1 MAWLLAALTALL
13 VLDALRM
20 RGRIGQLEIL
30 TESGAPASH
39 RLVAPRGV
47 TVAPATV
54 RAASAYA
61 RDRKLDVVDLVPR
74 DLPVIRAMTLVQLL
88 DPARYRRDRTLP
100 GRTAGHALLVSEDVA
115 MRAGILRPDDDDG
128 ARTIEVE
135 VESEI
140 AFIRLAARLNHYGPS
155 DAVIAPLERARPAD
169 LSRRIDL
176 LHGVLGPFTALALTA
191 LPLQWALIGLGIW
204 LRPLPGLIALA
215 AWHVQPLIGLAR
227 SHLRPRNLAAV
238 TLLRGPIELAVLGRS
253 LLRRNSHTAAI
264 AARRAE
270 YEPPHA
276 GDLARFHEPRRA
288 DCPICGSTDLV
299 VHLRTGD
306 LVQHKPGVFT
316 IERCGTCRHLF
327 QNPRLSSAGLAY
339 YYKDFYDGLGADGME
354 LLFGADARPYHT
366 RARMLGS
373 VAQPRRWLDV
383 GAGHG
388 HFCAAARQDLPTT
401 RFDGLDLSESIDEA
415 RRRGWVDTAH
425 RGMFPELAPRLAGH
439 YDAISMS
446 HYLEHTT
453 DPRAELAAAHTA
465 LAPAGHLMIEVPD
478 PEFVLARVLRRYWL
492 PWFQPQHLNLLSTA
506 NLERLLRERGF
517 LPVLWHRGAAHQCID
532 FFFAAVLLLNRIAPS
547 PRLPWRWRGAS
558 AIVWHTVVWT
568 AGIPLLAAGILLDHL
583 LRPVFSRAG
592 RSNTYRVVAVKAPAP

>member
-1 MAWLLAALTALL
+1 MTWIFAALTLLL

-30 TESGAPASH
+30 TGSDAPSTH
-39 RLVAPRGV
+39 RLVAPPGV
-47 TVAPATV
+47 TVDPATV

-74 DLPVIRAMTLVQLL
+74 DLPVIRAMTLVKLL
-88 DPARYRRDRTLP
+88 EPVRYRRDRTLP
-100 GRTAGHALLVSEDVA
+100 GRTGGHALLVSDDVA
-115 MRAGILRPDDDDG
+115 VRAGILRPEDNS
-128 ARTIEVE
+128 ARAIE

-169 LSRRIDL
+169 LSRRLDL
-176 LHGVLGPFTALALTA
+176 LRGVLGPLAALALTA

-204 LRPLPGLIALA
+204 LRPIPGLIALA
-215 AWHVQPLIGLAR
+215 AWHVQPFIGLAR
-227 SHLRPRNLAAV
+227 THLRPRNLAAAI
-238 TLLRGPIELAVLGRS
+238 LLRGPIELAVLGRS
-253 LLRRNSHTAAI
+253 LLRRDGHTAAV

-270 YEPPHA
+270 YEPLRT
-276 GDLARFHEPRRA
+276 GDLARFHEPRRT
-288 DCPICGSTDLV
+288 DCPICGSTDLG
-299 VHLRTGD
+299 VHLRTPD

-316 IERCGTCRHLF
+316 IERCGTCHHLF
-327 QNPRLSSAGLAY
+327 QNPRLSPAGLAY
-339 YYKDFYDGLGADGME
+339 YYKDFYDGLGAEGME
-354 LLFGADARPYHT
+354 LMFGADARPYHT

-401 RFDGLDLSESIDEA
+401 RFDGLDLSDSIHEA
-415 RRRGWVDTAH
+415 RRRGWVDTAY

-492 PWFQPQHLNLLSTA
+492 PWFQPQHLNLLSTV

-517 LPVLWHRGAAHQCID
+517 LPVLWHRGAAHQSID
-532 FFFAAVLLLNRIAPS
+532 FFFAAVLLLNRIAPP

-558 AIVWHTVVWT
+558 AIVWHTAVWA
-568 AGIPLLAAGILLDHL
+568 AGIPLLAAGTLLDHL
-583 LRPVFSRAG
+583 LRPVFARAG
-592 RSNTYRVVAVKAPAP
+592 RSNTYRVVAIKPPAS